1 MPLVIVLGAACAG
14 RSSPAPASATEAA
27 PSSDSTA
34 SSSSTAPTDVPI
46 AARSPTPAH
55 QAIVHA
61 PDRLEDERAMDAG
74 RRPAELL
81 AFLDLKPGMKVADL
95 MAGFGYTTE
104 LIARAVGP
112 DGVVYAQNNAFV
124 REKFL
129 EPHWT
134 ERLQTPPMANV
145 KRLDTELD
153 APFPAEVK
161 DLDMVVMV
169 LFYHDTY
176 WQKTDRA
183 AMNRAIFGA
192 LRPGGSYVVVDH
204 SATKGAGSTGAKT
217 LHRVEESL
225 VRTEVEAAGFRLV
238 EQGDFLRNSDD
249 PRDWNAAPGAATEAG
264 RRGQSDRFVYRFEK
278 PSEATDTRAPG

>member
-1 MPLVIVLGAACAG
+1 MRLAALVVSFACWSGGACA
-14 RSSPAPASATEAA
+14 SA
-27 PSSDSTA
+27 
-34 SSSSTAPTDVPI
+34 DVPI
-46 AARSPTPAH
+46 ATRTPTVAH
-55 QAIVHA
+55 QAIVDA
-61 PDRLEDERAMDAG
+61 PDRIADERDMDAG

-81 AFLDLKPGMKVADL
+81 AFLDLKPGMRVADL

-104 LIARAVGP
+104 LMARAVGP
-112 DGVVYAQNNAFV
+112 GGIVYAQNNAFV

-134 ERLQTPPMANV
+134 ERLKTPPMANV
-145 KRLDTELD
+145 RRLDTELD

-176 WQKTDRA
+176 WQKTDRT
-183 AMNRAIFGA
+183 AMNAAIFAA
-192 LRPGGSYVVVDH
+192 LRPGGSFVVVDH
-204 SATKGAGSTGAKT
+204 SAATGAGSTGAET

-225 VRTEVEAAGFRLV
+225 VREEVEAAGFRLV
-238 EQGDFLRNSDD
+238 EQASFLRNPEDA
-249 PRDWNAAPGAATEAG
+249 RDWNAAPRAAMEAG

-278 PSEATDTRAPG
+278 PARPARMRVTGTRR

>member
-1 MPLVIVLGAACAG
+1 MRLAALVVSFACWSGGACA
-14 RSSPAPASATEAA
+14 SA
-27 PSSDSTA
+27 
-34 SSSSTAPTDVPI
+34 DVPI
-46 AARSPTPAH
+46 ATRTPTVAH
-55 QAIVHA
+55 HAIVDA
-61 PDRLEDERAMDAG
+61 PDRIADERDMDAG

-81 AFLDLKPGMKVADL
+81 AFLDLKPGMRVADL

-104 LIARAVGP
+104 LMARAVGP
-112 DGVVYAQNNAFV
+112 GGIVYAQNNAFV

-134 ERLQTPPMANV
+134 KRLKTPPMANV
-145 KRLDTELD
+145 RRLDTELD

-176 WQKTDRA
+176 WQKTDRT
-183 AMNRAIFGA
+183 AMNAAIFAA
-192 LRPGGSYVVVDH
+192 LRPGGSFVVVDH
-204 SATKGAGSTGAKT
+204 SAATGAGSTGAET

-225 VRTEVEAAGFRLV
+225 VREEVEAAGFRLV
-238 EQGDFLRNSDD
+238 EQASFLRNPEDA
-249 PRDWNAAPGAATEAG
+249 RDWNAAPRAAMEAG

-278 PSEATDTRAPG
+278 PARPARMRLTGTRR